1 MKHKR
6 ILIRMSLAASVVML
20 AACQT
25 APTETTAAAQPAQAA
40 TQQTT
45 PASNQ
50 QAPQSQQASEDGAP
64 LAVFLVLADTE
75 FQDGW
80 QPIQLPEGVLYL
92 NPEPVI
98 VRQDLVGVQAVAN
111 KEGDGLL
118 ALELGPDGQS
128 KIIQVTTQYPNKRL
142 ALIVGRTMLSVGGY
156 TTPVTGKNLM
166 FVVGTEQNAIAAV
179 RAIAGVSGEA
189 DKAVVE

>member
-1 MKHKR
+1 
-6 ILIRMSLAASVVML
+6 MSLAASVVML

-50 QAPQSQQASEDGAP
+50 QAPQSQQASQEGAP
-64 LAVFLVLADTE
+64 LAVFLADTE
-75 FQDGW
+75 LQDGW

-98 VRQDLVGVQAVAN
+98 VRQDLVGVQAGVN

-142 ALIVGRTMLSVGGY
+142 ALIVGRTMLAAPGY
-156 TTPVTGKNLM
+156 TTPVTSKNLM
-166 FVVGTEQNAIAAV
+166 FVVGTEQNAMAAA
-179 RAIAGVSGEA
+179 RAIAGVGDDA
-189 DKAVVE
+189 DRAMME